1 VCSPEVLAHLARLQ
15 ISLSLDLYGG
25 SGQKSTKRK
34 SPRRKQPAYPESVDF
49 DPYDFQLLVLKE
61 ITKIPARDFTSLLI
75 PQVPHPSGSHQED
88 P

>member
-1 VCSPEVLAHLARLQ
+1 MADQVRRV
-15 ISLSLDLYGG
+15 
-25 SGQKSTKRK
+25 QKGKVQGES
-34 SPRRKQPAYPESVDF
+34 SQHNPESVDF